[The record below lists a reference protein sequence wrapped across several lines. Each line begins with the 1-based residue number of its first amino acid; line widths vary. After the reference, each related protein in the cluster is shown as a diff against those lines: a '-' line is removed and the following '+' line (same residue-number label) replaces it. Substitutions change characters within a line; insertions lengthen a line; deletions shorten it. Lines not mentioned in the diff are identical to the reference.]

1 MDSFQSL
8 ILYIHTGSAQN
19 GHISNSDHFYFT
31 FTSQEFL
38 HKFACRLRLKPM
50 LVLLIKVR
58 YCMLNTVS
66 FIWNTHA
73 ADVSVQVEK
82 KSASHVTN
90 INNTVVVAV
99 RISIKI
105 PWWQISKKKKKWV
118 PRKAEQT
125 QSAKHHHSLKT
136 TLTRCPQTSRYP
148 WIPNAKGSIQSAIYT
163 NQESLFFLTSG
174 WFFSFFSLFVV
185 SGKCLYSVQPLRKQF

>member
-8 ILYIHTGSAQN
+8 ILYIYMGSAQN
-19 GHISNSDHFYFT
+19 GHISNLDHFYLT
-31 FTSQEFL
+31 FTPQEFL

-82 KSASHVTN
+82 SASHITN

-99 RISIKI
+99 RIAIKI
-105 PWWQISKKKKKWV
+105 PWWQISKKSECQGKQNKPSQLNTTPVWRRLSPGV
-118 PRKAEQT
+118 LRQADIPGYQM
-125 QSAKHHHSLKT
+125 LKEAYNQLF
-136 TLTRCPQTSRYP
+136 TLIERVL
-148 WIPNAKGSIQSAIYT
+148 I
-163 NQESLFFLTSG
+163 FFV
-174 WFFSFFSLFVV
+174 F
-185 SGKCLYSVQPLRKQF
+185 